1 VNLGDQIAFLYRPVD
16 YLYCY
21 LVDKLMF
28 VICTLLFHAAGH
40 YTLFFGGVDLTSTGI
55 KSIRTSVAVAV
66 AIATKKQIYWL
77 SSPRDSY
84 LLRAWQVSNL
94 LRQIQLGHLVQG
106 TSTT

>member
-1 VNLGDQIAFLYRPVD
+1 VIPERII
-16 YLYCY
+16 
-21 LVDKLMF
+21 F
-28 VICTLLFHAAGH
+28 VSRGITV
-40 YTLFFGGVDLTSTGI
+40 FFGGADLTLSGS
-55 KSIRTSVAVAV
+55 KSIQTSVVVAV

-106 TSTT
+106 TSTA